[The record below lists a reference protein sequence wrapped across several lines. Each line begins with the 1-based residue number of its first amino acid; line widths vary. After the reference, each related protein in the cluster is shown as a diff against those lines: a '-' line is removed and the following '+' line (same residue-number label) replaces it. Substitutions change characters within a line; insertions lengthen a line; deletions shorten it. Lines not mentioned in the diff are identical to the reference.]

1 MIINIIVPG
10 IGLSGGMRVLFQYG
24 ELLKAKGHDVVFYT
38 PLKAYDV
45 QNSKSLILNKAHV
58 VTNTIKR
65 IYSYEIKKKYKNL
78 QFDVK
83 VLPVPFVSDRY
94 IRNADICMASAW
106 PTAFSVARL
115 SPNKGK
121 KVYFIQDYEIWNNE
135 ELGRKSYTQPL
146 RHVVISTWIKNK
158 LIDQLGEEDAPIVF
172 DGLDLEVF
180 NNPEK
185 KYDFGDRTI
194 EVLMLYHNLPKK
206 GVKDGLIA
214 YKNVKS
220 RYPNVKLTMFGL
232 ADRPDISDE
241 IMYYKDPSR
250 EKLKE
255 LYKKTDIFLY
265 TSREEGWGLTPLE
278 AMASKCAVVG
288 TNTGCML
295 DIGSDRENALL
306 CEPGDVRKM
315 TKNLCELL
323 ENHEMIIKLAE
334 NGYKTVQQFSWENSV
349 EQLER
354 ELRIICNEDKN

>member
-1 MIINIIVPG
+1 MVKC
-10 IGLSGGMRVLFQYG
+10 
-24 ELLKAKGHDVVFYT
+24 LKAKGHDIIFYT

-45 QNSKSLILNKAHV
+45 QNNKSIILNKMHV

-65 IYSYEIKKKYKNL
+65 IYGYEIKKKYKKT

-83 VLPVPFVSDRY
+83 VLPVPVVSDRY

-146 RHVVISTWIKNK
+146 RHIVISTWIKNK
-158 LIDQLGEEDAPIVF
+158 LIEQLGAEDAPIVF

-185 KYDFGDRTI
+185 KYEFGNRTI
-194 EVLMLYHNLPKK
+194 EVLMLYHNLLKK

-214 YKNVKS
+214 YKNLKD

-232 ADRPDISDE
+232 TDRPDISDE
-241 IMYYKDPSR
+241 IVYYKDPSR
-250 EKLKE
+250 EELKG
-255 LYKKTDIFLY
+255 LYKKADIFLY

-315 TKNLCELL
+315 TENLCELF
-323 ENHEMIIKLAE
+323 ENHEMLIKLAE
-334 NGYKTVQQFSWENSV
+334 NGYKTVQQFSWNNSV
-349 EQLER
+349 NQLER
-354 ELRIICNEDKN
+354 ELRNICDEDKD